1 MGDEILLPLREKYL
15 VRKVS
20 SGGKTKPRTGNS
32 NGIQKRKGATVK
44 PPKRSYGP
52 F

>member
-1 MGDEILLPLREKYL
+1 MADEVLLPLREKYR
-15 VRKVS
+15 VQKVS

-32 NGIQKRKGATVK
+32 NGIPKRKGASIRAR
-44 PPKRSYGP
+44 KRSYGP